1 MTENT
6 GKEVG
11 NTLFRVLWRNSIFSK
26 LLLIFLLI
34 LIPLFS
40 LGIVLYNW
48 GIGAVKTQLSGTIRV
63 SLESVLDNF
72 DQDVQR
78 TQALLFEMLMG
89 DEELAMLSLFPQST
103 AQYSEYEKFQ
113 MIGRLKKQLLALKN
127 SNRYISD
134 VRIHI
139 PLLGR
144 TLSSSAWPENFR
156 QQEYDAFLGH
166 DDRSRMFY
174 FDNRPYVV
182 LKALNRQ
189 TDNIRPYFMIVV
201 EFSEKE
207 LRDSLLPLLQYKNSG
222 IFLRDS
228 SSHFFL
234 SAKSSDI
241 DSTVEETLRNQKSL
255 LDGESDIHVAGS
267 EYQTFQVRSSSLG
280 LEAIQ
285 YVRNSEL
292 LKTIQIYHIW
302 IWCYSIVGI
311 LILFLFSLYAYRYI
325 HQPLVKMVRS
335 FSRIE
340 NGDFD
345 VFIKHHRKDEFQ
357 YLFTQFNDMV
367 KNLNTLID
375 QSYRQKLLVQNA
387 ELKQL
392 QSQINPHFLYNSL
405 FILNTMTRTGD
416 YDNLEYFTI
425 QLGEYFRFMT
435 KSNRNEIPLSEE
447 IRHARTY
454 ADIQSLRF
462 GNRIKVEFDELP
474 PDYAHISVPRLI
486 VQPVI
491 ENAFIHGLEEMPDK
505 GWISITFEESDDR
518 LAIVVE
524 DNGQS
529 LLDQQLLGVQ
539 AMLAGEAEPAEEV
552 GLLNIHRRLQLKFG
566 QRGELTL
573 SRSPHGGL
581 KAVILIPI
589 HTTTGGTE
597 S

>member
-1 MTENT
+1 M
-6 GKEVG
+6 
-11 NTLFRVLWRNSIFSK
+11 FRILWRNSIISK

-40 LGIVLYNW
+40 LGIVLYSW
-48 GIGAVKTQLSGTIRV
+48 GIGAVKTQLSGSIRA

-78 TQALLFEMLMG
+78 TQSLLFETLMN
-89 DEELAMLSLFPQST
+89 DEDLAMLALFPQS
-103 AQYSEYEKFQ
+103 AAEYSEYEKFQ
-113 MIGRLKKQLLALKN
+113 MVGRLKKQLLAVRN

-139 PLLGR
+139 PLLDR
-144 TLSSSAWPENFR
+144 TLSASAWPENFR
-156 QQEYDAFLGH
+156 QQEYDAFLEHG
-166 DDRSRMFY
+166 DRSRMFY
-174 FDNRPYVV
+174 RDNRPYIVM
-182 LKALNRQ
+182 KAFEQQ
-189 TDNIRPYFMIVV
+189 TDKTRPYFMIVV

-207 LRDSLLPLLQYKNSG
+207 LKDSLLPLLQYKNSG
-222 IFLRDS
+222 VFLRDS
-228 SSHFFL
+228 SSRFFV
-234 SAKSSDI
+234 SATNSDMGRAG
-241 DSTVEETLRNQKSL
+241 EEALRGQISF
-255 LDGESDIHVAGS
+255 LDRESDISIAGS
-267 EYQTFQVRSSSLG
+267 KYQAFQVRSSSLG
-280 LEAIQ
+280 LEAVQ
-285 YVRNSEL
+285 YVRVSEL
-292 LKTIQIYHIW
+292 FQTIQIYRIW
-302 IWCYSIVGI
+302 IWCYSLTGI
-311 LILFLFSLYAYRYI
+311 LILVLFSLYAFRYI

-335 FSRIE
+335 FSRVE
-340 NGDFD
+340 NGDFN

-375 QSYRQKLLVQNA
+375 QSYRQKLLIQNA

-435 KSNRNEIPLSEE
+435 KSNHDDIPLLEE

-462 GNRIKVEFDELP
+462 GSRIKVVFDELP
-474 PDYAHISVPRLI
+474 LVYANIRVPRLI
-486 VQPVI
+486 VQPLI
-491 ENAFIHGLEEMPDK
+491 ENAFIHGLEEMSEK
-505 GWISITFEESDDR
+505 GWISITFEKEDDR

-529 LLDQQLLGVQ
+529 LSDRQLLGVQ
-539 AMLAGEAEPAEEV
+539 AMLAGEVEAGEEV

-566 QRGELTL
+566 QQGKLRL
-573 SRSPHGGL
+573 SRSPQGGL
-581 KAVILIPI
+581 KATILIP
-589 HTTTGGTE
+589 TTREEAE